1 MKIGKK
7 IVLMFT
13 AIVLTTVLALGV
25 YLTSAYTFSTGEL
38 SKTFKDFSTSSNKSD
53 AIKQTRA
60 FSILLMGVD
69 TGSSERAS
77 SGKETV
83 IR

>member
-38 SKTFKDFSTSSNKSD
+38 SKTFKDFSTSSRKVMPLNKQELFLSC
-53 AIKQTRA
+53 
-60 FSILLMGVD
+60 
-69 TGSSERAS
+69 
-77 SGKETV
+77 
-83 IR
+83 